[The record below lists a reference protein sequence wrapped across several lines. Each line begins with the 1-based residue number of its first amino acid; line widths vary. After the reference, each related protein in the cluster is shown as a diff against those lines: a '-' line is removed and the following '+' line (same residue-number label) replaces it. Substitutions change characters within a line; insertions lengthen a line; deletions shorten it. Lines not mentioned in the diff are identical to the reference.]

1 VHIVPLRTALI
12 PLSHTV
18 ELPVDIH
25 AMDATYETQF
35 GTVMRPTHRNTSW
48 DQAKFEVC
56 AHRFADL
63 SEFGYGVAVINDCK
77 YGYGIEGQTIRLSLL
92 RSPTAPDAEQ
102 DQGLHQFS
110 FAIVPHVGTFAQS
123 YVSFP
128 SSPLNLA
135 SAPSDSQIRLTAPP
149 PPPSD
154 LPAIGQ
160 AFNSPLQSASV
171 CPVVRGTGG
180 VLTHTGPSASN
191 SPLPDPRRSEARAER
206 ARCERLQLCDCRRGR
221 VQCPGRDRQTG

>member
-1 VHIVPLRTALI
+1 MRPRLLTTKTAASDPGLI
-12 PLSHTV
+12 IV

-35 GTVMRPTHRNTSW
+35 GTVGRPTHRNTSW

-63 SEFGYGVAVINDCK
+63 SEFGYGVALINDCK

-123 YVSFP
+123 CVIPQKLICDVQLTGALAVPPVICLLSARP
-128 SSPLNLA
+128 S
-135 SAPSDSQIRLTAPP
+135 TAPC
-149 PPPSD
+149 
-154 LPAIGQ
+154 
-160 AFNSPLQSASV
+160 SV
-171 CPVVRGTGG
+171 RVVNT
-180 VLTHTGPSASN
+180 L
-191 SPLPDPRRSEARAER
+191 
-206 ARCERLQLCDCRRGR
+206 
-221 VQCPGRDRQTG
+221 

>member
-1 VHIVPLRTALI
+1 MMCAPRCRSPLMPSVLRSARTLDRWCASTARSTGGSDTSSSSVRSIL
-12 PLSHTV
+12 PLFLPRLRRSDLTSFLLPLAV

-35 GTVMRPTHRNTSW
+35 GVVTRPTHRNTSW

-63 SEFGYGVAVINDCK
+63 SEFGYGVAVVNDCK

-110 FAIVPHVGTFAQS
+110 FGIVPHLGTFVDS
-123 YVSFP
+123 CVSSCPRFDGL
-128 SSPLNLA
+128 SLLIALSFHA
-135 SAPSDSQIRLTAPP
+135 
-149 PPPSD
+149 
-154 LPAIGQ
+154 
-160 AFNSPLQSASV
+160 LQ
-171 CPVVRGTGG
+171 
-180 VLTHTGPSASN
+180 
-191 SPLPDPRRSEARAER
+191 
-206 ARCERLQLCDCRRGR
+206 
-221 VQCPGRDRQTG
+221 

>member
-1 VHIVPLRTALI
+1 MRSALQSPRRADRWSASTAKLTGASDTSSSSVRPRLLTTKTAASDPGLI
-12 PLSHTV
+12 IV

-35 GTVMRPTHRNTSW
+35 GTVGRPTHRNTSW

-63 SEFGYGVAVINDCK
+63 SEFGYGVALINDCK

-123 YVSFP
+123 CVIPQKLICDVQLTGALAVPPVICLLSARP
-128 SSPLNLA
+128 S
-135 SAPSDSQIRLTAPP
+135 TAPC
-149 PPPSD
+149 
-154 LPAIGQ
+154 
-160 AFNSPLQSASV
+160 SV
-171 CPVVRGTGG
+171 RVVNT
-180 VLTHTGPSASN
+180 L
-191 SPLPDPRRSEARAER
+191 
-206 ARCERLQLCDCRRGR
+206 
-221 VQCPGRDRQTG
+221 